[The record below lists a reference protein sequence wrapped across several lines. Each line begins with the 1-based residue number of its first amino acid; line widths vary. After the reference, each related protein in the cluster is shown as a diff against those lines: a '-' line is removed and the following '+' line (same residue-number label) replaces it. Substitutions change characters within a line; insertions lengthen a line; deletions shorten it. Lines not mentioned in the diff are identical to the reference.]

1 MKKIIPLLFLLT
13 SYFFSSL
20 VTASPAINIGS
31 MYDMLMPGES
41 TLTKRIYN
49 SGSSTAFVRVD
60 ILEITLGE
68 KKNTETPIIQVKNNK
83 VNKETLIVTPQRLI
97 IPPSGFQYVRL
108 IFPGKRDKERYY
120 RVRFTPV
127 LPKNNDGFNLT
138 EKELKDYKS
147 TQEIKAGVN
156 VMTGYGSA
164 LFVLP
169 ENPHFDTQ
177 FIKDKQLITVKNN
190 GNATV
195 LLDKI
200 KICLQEKDK
209 KRCEE
214 ERRTFILPGKSYQLD
229 KKTAEGEI
237 NYTLI
242 EGKST

>member
-1 MKKIIPLLFLLT
+1 
-13 SYFFSSL
+13 
-20 VTASPAINIGS
+20 

-108 IFPGKRDKERYY
+108 IFPGKRDRERYY

-138 EKELKDYKS
+138 EKELKDYQS

-169 ENPHFDTQ
+169 ENPRFDTQ
-177 FIKDKQLITVKNN
+177 VIKDKHLITVKNN

-200 KICLQEKDK
+200 RICLQEKEQK
-209 KRCEE
+209 KM
-214 ERRTFILPGKSYQLD
+214 RRR
-229 KKTAEGEI
+229 KT
-237 NYTLI
+237 YFY
-242 EGKST
+242 STGQELSVG